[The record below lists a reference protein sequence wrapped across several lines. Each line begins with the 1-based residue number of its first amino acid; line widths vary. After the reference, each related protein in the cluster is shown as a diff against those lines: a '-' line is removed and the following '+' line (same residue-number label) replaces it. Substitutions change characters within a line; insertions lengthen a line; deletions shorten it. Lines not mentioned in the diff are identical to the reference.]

1 MKFLRSMPF
10 GRGLFWGCLFAI
22 ASPVQ
27 AALIASSAVV
37 YDEGFFDGSVT
48 INGVTAN
55 GGGTSVVG
63 YNSVL
68 VPGLATSG
76 SATALYGALHANAFS
91 GAANGGFGQTSQTR
105 ASGGAFWSDQLTYT
119 SATLTGPAYARAIF
133 SLSGGLNSL
142 SDPGA
147 TGNSTIAA
155 MITAGGGTVF
165 STSGQL
171 LSQSGAITTDIR
183 RGQSVN
189 GVINTEPVTDLTGRF
204 FFDIPFEFNVAFQMT
219 GSLDAF
225 TQALSGGPGA
235 VASAYSNFGSS
246 GLWGGISE
254 VHLADGTVLS
264 GYSLSSTSGFDW
276 ANAFPSGPVSTVP
289 VPGTLWLIGAGLLA
303 LIGVGRHRKTS

>member
-1 MKFLRSMPF
+1 MKFLRNMPF
-10 GRGLFWGCLFAI
+10 GRILLLGCLAFAI
-22 ASPVQ
+22 PVQ
-27 AALIASSAVV
+27 AALIANSAVV
-37 YDEGFFDGSVT
+37 YNEGDFNGSVT
-48 INGVTAN
+48 IT
-55 GGGTSVVG
+55 GTTGSTSAAG
-63 YNSVL
+63 YNSAI

-76 SATALYGALHANAFS
+76 SATALYGALHASAFS

-189 GVINTEPVTDLTGRF
+189 GVINSEPVTDLTGRF

-219 GSLDAF
+219 GSLDAA
-225 TQALSGGPGA
+225 TQALSAGPGA
-235 VASAYSNFGSS
+235 VASAHSNFGSS

-276 ANAFPSGPVSTVP
+276 ANAFPSAAPVSTVP
-289 VPGTLWLIGAGLLA
+289 VPGTLWLLGAGLLG